1 MCIRDRAKE
10 YSELVV
16 RSFYLANAD
25 VKQAMNLVKAVA
37 KSKDVFADE
46 KLNLLIVKDT
56 PDAMRLVERLID
68 SLDLAE
74 PEVMLEVE
82 VLEVSRSRL
91 SDLGLDWRC
100 V

>member
-1 MCIRDRAKE
+1 M
-10 YSELVV
+10 
-16 RSFYLANAD
+16 
-25 VKQAMNLVKAVA
+25 A

-46 KLNLLIVKDT
+46 KLNLIVVKDT
-56 PDAMRLVERLID
+56 PDAIRLIERLID

-82 VLEVSRSRL
+82 VMEVSRSRL
-91 SDLGLDWRC
+91 NELGVKWPDSVSAGLLQAPQTTTVLVNGCLLYTSRC